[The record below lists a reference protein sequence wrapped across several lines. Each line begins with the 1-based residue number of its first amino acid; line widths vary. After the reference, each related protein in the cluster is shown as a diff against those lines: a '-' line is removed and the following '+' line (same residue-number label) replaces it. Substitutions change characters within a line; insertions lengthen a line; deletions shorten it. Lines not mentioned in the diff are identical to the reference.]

1 MGIAAILF
9 VLIFT
14 LTFAR
19 ITIDSTLGN
28 LFAGF
33 FVFEIVYVFEI
44 ADSLLWI
51 VYVATFV

>member
-44 ADSLLWI
+44 ADSLL
-51 VYVATFV
+51 

>member
-19 ITIDSTLGN
+19 ITIDSTFGN
-28 LFAGF
+28 LFASF
-33 FVFEIVYVFEI
+33 FVLVIIYVFEI

-51 VYVATFV
+51 VYAAAFV